1 MFTLLRDYQA
11 ARRIAK
17 LTRLI
22 ELTKRAD
29 AVLMGCNLAQNT
41 RQLLQ
46 QKRDDLESQIRTLRT
61 A

>member
-1 MFTLLRDYQA
+1 MFTLLRNYQA

-22 ELTKRAD
+22 ELAKRAD
-29 AVLMGCNLAQNT
+29 EVLMGCRMAPDT
-41 RQLLQ
+41 RQMLQ
-46 QKRDDLESQIRTLRT
+46 QKRDALESQIRALHT